1 MSSGH
6 LGEQRAPRLPK
17 VMPTL
22 LSIVL
27 RPNAPA
33 ADKGTGPSLP
43 HHHHPAHPAH
53 AAHAAHAALPPS
65 PSLAAAAQGHGAAA
79 SAAPQRAA
87 RRGSLPLGAR
97 PARDGERWA
106 PELEGG
112 GAAGHLAAGHR
123 RDMAVTC
130 P

>member
-1 MSSGH
+1 
-6 LGEQRAPRLPK
+6 
-17 VMPTL
+17 MPTL

-43 HHHHPAHPAH
+43 HHHHPAHAAC

-112 GAAGHLAAGHR
+112 GAAAHLAAGHCHGHG
-123 RDMAVTC
+123 RDMSMTHT